1 MNIIRLKGKLLL
13 FFSIVLIILGS
24 TLFAITHFEASKIAK
39 QSLDAKINADSK
51 LGYSLIDEK
60 YKGSWSIRDGKL
72 YKGDNLINQDYSIVD
87 EITKQTESYATI
99 FMDDTR
105 ISTSILK
112 EDGNR
117 AVGTKVSEQ
126 VKNTVL
132 KEGKE
137 YLGEAVILDK
147 KFYTKYV
154 PLKDDGGKVIG
165 IWFVGTEKEKL
176 NKVITRMDTTTI
188 IAILLTLTVG
198 IVILAFFVNSI
209 TKSVNAILRSISS
222 VTSGDLTN
230 KVHIKRKD
238 EIGDIANNVNIMI
251 DNVGSLIKGIK
262 EMSSSVA
269 SSSKQMMSSAEEVS
283 KASEQI
289 ANAISEVA
297 KGATEQAVSTE
308 KSNRQIVEIVEGLGQ
323 IAEDMGLSEKLAYQ
337 AKETLKTGEM
347 SVKNQEIKVNENTQV
362 ALTVADAI
370 SDLSEK
376 SNQIGQILEVIQGI
390 ADQTNLL
397 ALNAAIEAARAGEA
411 GKGFSVVADEIRK
424 LAEQS
429 SLSVR
434 QINQIINEVKTG
446 IDHAVMQ
453 MDRSKIAVN
462 EQTQSLYDTVN
473 AFSEISKIVVT
484 IAENIQAVSG
494 AANHLSRNAMQA
506 GDSISNI
513 ASISQETAA
522 GTEEVSAST
531 QEQTAIIHQIAGSA
545 EHLWELS
552 DKLQTMTKSFK
563 I

>member
-1 MNIIRLKGKLLL
+1 
-13 FFSIVLIILGS
+13 
-24 TLFAITHFEASKIAK
+24 
-39 QSLDAKINADSK
+39 
-51 LGYSLIDEK
+51 
-60 YKGSWSIRDGKL
+60 
-72 YKGDNLINQDYSIVD
+72 
-87 EITKQTESYATI
+87 
-99 FMDDTR
+99 
-105 ISTSILK
+105 
-112 EDGNR
+112 
-117 AVGTKVSEQ
+117 
-126 VKNTVL
+126 
-132 KEGKE
+132 
-137 YLGEAVILDK
+137 
-147 KFYTKYV
+147 
-154 PLKDDGGKVIG
+154 
-165 IWFVGTEKEKL
+165 
-176 NKVITRMDTTTI
+176 
-188 IAILLTLTVG
+188 
-198 IVILAFFVNSI
+198 
-209 TKSVNAILRSISS
+209 
-222 VTSGDLTN
+222 
-230 KVHIKRKD
+230 
-238 EIGDIANNVNIMI
+238 
-251 DNVGSLIKGIK
+251 
-262 EMSSSVA
+262 MSSSVA

-484 IAENIQAVSG
+484 IAENIQSVSG

-506 GDSISNI
+506 GDSISDI

-531 QEQTAIIHQIAGSA
+531 QEQTAIIHQIADSA
-545 EHLWELS
+545 GHLLELAS
-552 DKLQTMTKSFK
+552 KLQTTIECFK